1 MKNIYLSRKR
11 RTKKSKRKTRSKRQR
26 GGNPDEQDDLDTSL
40 FEAIKNNNFV
50 EVKNALQKGADVNRT
65 VRYPQ
70 EDGFDDDPDE
80 ITPLIHAI
88 ISGYERMVKLLLTQP
103 TIIVGTHD
111 ELALAEKY
119 APEDHGQNEI
129 HSLIKDYIKE
139 KKIKEA
145 PITELKKL
153 IKKREEEIKNTIPS
167 LAVFAAANLTSEEK
181 QYLHRQGLNI
191 NERNGTLSGG
201 KRRTRKAK
209 RSKRK
214 KVK

>member
-40 FEAIKNNNFV
+40 FEAIKY
-50 EVKNALQKGADVNRT
+50 KNYKDVDTALQKGADVNRT
-65 VRYPQ
+65 VRYTQ
-70 EDGFDDDPDE
+70 EDGFDDDPDV

-88 ISGYERMVKLLLTQP
+88 ISRDKHMVKLLLTKP
-103 TIIVGTHD
+103 KIIVGTHD

-119 APEDHGQNEI
+119 APEGHRQKGI
-129 HSLIKDYIKE
+129 PFLIKDYIEE
-139 KKIKEA
+139 KKRKEA
-145 PITELKKL
+145 PIRELTK
-153 IKKREEEIKNTIPS
+153 IREKREEEIKNTIPS
-167 LAVFAAANLTSEEK
+167 LAVFAFANLTPEEK
-181 QYLHRQGLNI
+181 QYLHRHGWNI
-191 NERNGTLSGG
+191 SDGTFHGG